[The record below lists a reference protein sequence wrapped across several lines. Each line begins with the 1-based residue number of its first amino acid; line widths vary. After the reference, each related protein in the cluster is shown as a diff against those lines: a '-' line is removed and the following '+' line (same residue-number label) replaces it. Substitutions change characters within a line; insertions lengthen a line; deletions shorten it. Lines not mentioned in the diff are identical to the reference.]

1 MNESQVLCQ
10 LDEIPDAGA
19 ISVRIGSSTGGF
31 QLILLRQGGRVFGY
45 HNECPHQGRNL
56 DYVPGKFLVRDG
68 AIMCAAHGAMF
79 AVASGE
85 CLSGP
90 CSNGLVRVPVR
101 VEDGAVVV
109 G

>member
-1 MNESQVLCQ
+1 MNESLVLCQ

-19 ISVRIGSSTGGF
+19 ISVRIESSTGGF
-31 QLILLRQGGRVFGY
+31 QVILLRQGDHVFAY

-56 DYVPGKFLVRDG
+56 DYVPGKFMVRNG
-68 AIMCAAHGAMF
+68 SIMCAAHGALF
-79 AVASGE
+79 AVNSGD

-90 CSNGLVRVPVR
+90 CSNGLVGFPVR
-101 VEDGAVVV
+101 VEAGTVVT